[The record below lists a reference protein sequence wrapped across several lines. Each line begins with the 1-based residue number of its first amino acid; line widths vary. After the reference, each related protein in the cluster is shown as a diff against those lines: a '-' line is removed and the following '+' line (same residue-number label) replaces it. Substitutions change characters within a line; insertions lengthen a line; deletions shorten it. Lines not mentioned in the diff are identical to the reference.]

1 MAATSSTVYQT
12 NIPQYAQ
19 PYVQNMMNA
28 TQAQIF
34 QTDASGNVT
43 GGNIVTAGQVSA
55 TGNLTA
61 GNVSATNI
69 AGNKGKHLLTD
80 WTRFK
85 GA

>member
-1 MAATSSTVYQT
+1 MADLSFLGNIFNPSGGTAASQPTGTNVYQT

-43 GGNIVTAGQVSA
+43 GFN
-55 TGNLTA
+55 
-61 GNVSATNI
+61 
-69 AGNKGKHLLTD
+69 
-80 WTRFK
+80 
-85 GA
+85 